1 MTRLERKQAE
11 LEKLYRL
18 RAAAMCRNDFMWME
32 LNSAKISEI
41 EAEIEE
47 MRRYEPRRLSEL
59 MADFT
64 PEEKNAIFKALLR
77 TSLVAD
83 LLVDTAFRAREALR
97 KKGLSDSTYSGKVKE
112 IEKLAQDL
120 ASIPIGAGDILS
132 EFILD
137 NESFIERGIELADER
152 LADILKL

>member
-11 LEKLYRL
+11 LEKLYRC

-32 LNSAKISEI
+32 MNSAKIAKV

-47 MRRYEPRRLSEL
+47 MKQYEPRRLAEL
-59 MADFT
+59 MVDFT
-64 PEEKNAIFKALLR
+64 PEEKNVIFKALLR

-83 LLVDTAFRAREALR
+83 LLVDAAFRAREALR
-97 KKGLSDSTYSGKVKE
+97 KSGLADSTYSGKVRE
-112 IEKLAQDL
+112 IEKLAQEL
-120 ASIPIGAGDILS
+120 ASIPIGVGDVLS
-132 EFILD
+132 DFILD
-137 NESFIERGIELADER
+137 NDGFIERGIELADER